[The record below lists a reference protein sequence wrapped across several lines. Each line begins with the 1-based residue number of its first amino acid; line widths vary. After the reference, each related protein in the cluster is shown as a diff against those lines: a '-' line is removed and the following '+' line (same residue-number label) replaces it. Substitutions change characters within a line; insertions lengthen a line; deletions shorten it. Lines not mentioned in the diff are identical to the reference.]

1 MVLVDT
7 SVWVSHLRSGE
18 PRLTEF
24 LEKGLVLMHPAVV
37 GELACGNLRNRK
49 AFLSDLAEL
58 QEAVAATNE
67 EALLFIEG
75 RKLWGRGI
83 GWIDA
88 HLLASSLLS
97 GCSIWTLDGRLKA
110 VCDIAGVKVHS
121 AKSQTSS

>member
-24 LEKGLVLMHPAVV
+24 LEKGLVLMHPAVI
-37 GELACGNLRNRK
+37 GELACGNLRNRR
-49 AFLSDLAEL
+49 AFLSHLAEL
-58 QEAVAATNE
+58 QEAASATNE
-67 EALLFIEG
+67 EALLLIEG
-75 RKLWGRGI
+75 RKLWGRGV

-97 GCSIWTLDGRLKA
+97 DCLFWTLDERLMS
-110 VCDIAGVKVHS
+110 VCDIAGVKVHPAS
-121 AKSQTSS
+121 PRRPS

>member
-18 PRLTEF
+18 PQLAEF
-24 LEKGLVLMHPAVV
+24 LGEGVVLMHPAVL

-58 QEAVAATNE
+58 QEAVTATHD
-67 EALLFIEG
+67 EAMLLIEG

-83 GWIDA
+83 GWVDA
-88 HLLASSLLS
+88 QLLASSLLTR
-97 GCSIWTLDGRLKA
+97 CFFWTLDERLKS
-110 VCDIAGVKVHS
+110 VCDTVGVKFHP
-121 AKSQTSS
+121 ATSGLST

>member
-7 SVWVSHLRSGE
+7 SVWVSHIRSGE
-18 PRLTEF
+18 PHLAEF
-24 LEKGLVLMHPAVV
+24 LEDGLVLTHPAVL

-49 AFLSDLAEL
+49 AFLSDLSEL

-67 EALLFIEG
+67 EALVLIEG

-97 GCSIWTLDGRLKA
+97 GCFFWTLDERLKA
-110 VCDIAGVKVHS
+110 VCQVAGIKVHPAMS
-121 AKSQTSS
+121 GSSY